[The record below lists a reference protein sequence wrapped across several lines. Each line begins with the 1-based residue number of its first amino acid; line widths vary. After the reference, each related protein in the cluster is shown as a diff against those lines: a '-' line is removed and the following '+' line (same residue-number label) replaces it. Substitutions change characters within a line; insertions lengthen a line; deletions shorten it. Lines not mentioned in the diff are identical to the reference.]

1 MNRLLLL
8 SCLVPG
14 LALAGANEDFA
25 AGVAA
30 YKAKNY
36 AEAEKKLRLAV
47 SGDENNPQFRL
58 RLAKAIY
65 KQKRY
70 DEAIQELKG
79 LVAKH
84 PRMAAGRYQMALVQ
98 RKAGQLQDAVQSYS
112 AYVRMMPKDPD
123 GYYGMAETYSLLGEP
138 QQAIANYEKYI
149 ALEKRPSEQK
159 YVKKAAKKVD
169 QLKQALTASAKPS
182 SETSVKAAPKKGLK
196 AAGAAAPYL
205 QKIARQAV
213 AQGDALRA
221 ETKLKP
227 AAEAYRDAA
236 LRDPQ
241 NVEARFKL
249 GEVLAELGDLKG
261 AKEAF
266 EAAQALKP
274 QAAPITGNLKRV
286 SDALAKAPKAEEGS
300 QSALGSAV
308 EMLNRGKYSNALP
321 VLDAHVGKN
330 PKDVAAHVARGSA
343 LLALKKLPEA
353 MEAYGMAL
361 ALRPDLSLA
370 HFGLGEVYRLLGD
383 RARAVNHFQSYLSS
397 TGKDRNPM
405 YDQVA
410 NARVAALGG

>member
-1 MNRLLLL
+1 MKRMIIL
-8 SCLVPG
+8 SLLVPG
-14 LALAGANEDFA
+14 LAIAGANEDFA

-36 AEAEKKLRLAV
+36 PEAEKQLRSAV
-47 SGDENNPQFRL
+47 SADETNPQFRL
-58 RLAKAIY
+58 RLAKSIY

-70 DEAIQELKG
+70 DEAILELKA
-79 LVAKH
+79 LLAKH

-98 RKAGQLQDAVQSYS
+98 RKAGQLQEAVQSYS
-112 AYVRMMPKDPD
+112 AYVRMMPEDPD
-123 GYYGMAETYSLLGEP
+123 GFYGVAETYVLLGEP
-138 QQAIANYEKYI
+138 QQAIANYEKYVS
-149 ALEKRPSEQK
+149 LEKRPSEQK
-159 YVKKAAKKVD
+159 YVKKAQVKIG
-169 QLKQALTASAKPS
+169 QLKEALSASTRPASNK
-182 SETSVKAAPKKGLK
+182 SVKSVAKKGLK
-196 AAGAAAPYL
+196 GAGVAAPYL

-213 AQGDALRA
+213 GQGDALRS
-221 ETKLKP
+221 EKKLKA

-249 GEVLAELGDLKG
+249 GEIYAEMGNFEG

-266 EAAQALKP
+266 EAAAALKP
-274 QAAPITGNLKRV
+274 KSAPIQGNLARV
-286 SDALAKAPKAEEGS
+286 SKALSKAPQAQGNS
-300 QSALGSAV
+300 PSTLGTAV
-308 EMLNRGKYSNALP
+308 ELLSRGKYSNALP
-321 VLDAHVGKN
+321 MLDAYVAKS
-330 PKDVAAHVARGSA
+330 PKDVAAHIARGSA

-353 MEAYGMAL
+353 MEAYGNAL

-383 RARAVNHFQSYLSS
+383 RARSVRHFQSYLSS

-410 NARVAALGG
+410 NARVTSLGG

>member
-1 MNRLLLL
+1 MNRVILL
-8 SCLVPG
+8 SMLVPS

-36 AEAEKKLRLAV
+36 SEAEKMLRSAV
-47 SGDENNPQFRL
+47 SADDNNPQFRL
-58 RLAKAIY
+58 RLAKSIY

-70 DEAIQELKG
+70 DEAIQELKA

-84 PRMAAGRYQMALVQ
+84 PKMAAGRYQMALVQ

-138 QQAIANYEKYI
+138 QQAIANYERYM

-159 YVKKAAKKVD
+159 YVKKAGVKVEE
-169 QLKQALTASAKPS
+169 LKQALTASAKPAGS
-182 SETSVKAAPKKGLK
+182 TSVSTGAKKGLK

-221 ETKLKP
+221 EKKLKP
-227 AAEAYRDAA
+227 SAEAYRDAA

-249 GEVLAELGDLKG
+249 GELLAEMGDFKG

-266 EAAQALKP
+266 EAAKALKP
-274 QAAPITGNLKRV
+274 DAAPIAGNLARV
-286 SDALAKAPKAEEGS
+286 TEALAKAPQAEAGS
-300 QSALGSAV
+300 QNALGSAV

-321 VLDAHVGKN
+321 VLNAHVGKN

-353 MEAYGMAL
+353 MEAYGLAL

-383 RARAVNHFQSYLSS
+383 RVRSVRHFQSYLSS

-410 NARVAALGG
+410 NARVAALGT

>member
-1 MNRLLLL
+1 MNRMILTLF
-8 SCLVPG
+8 LVPS

-47 SGDENNPQFRL
+47 SADEDNPQFRL

-84 PRMAAGRYQMALVQ
+84 PRMAAGRYQIALVQ

-138 QQAIANYEKYI
+138 QQAIANYEKYM

-159 YVKKAAKKVD
+159 YVKKAGKKVAE
-169 QLKQALTASAKPS
+169 LKQALTASTKSSTDTSIKAK
-182 SETSVKAAPKKGLK
+182 KKGLK
-196 AAGAAAPYL
+196 TAGAAAPYL

-227 AAEAYRDAA
+227 AAEAFRDAA

-249 GEVLAELGDLKG
+249 GEVLAELGDFKG

-266 EAAQALKP
+266 EAANALKP
-274 QAAPITGNLKRV
+274 NAAPIAGNL
-286 SDALAKAPKAEEGS
+286 
-300 QSALGSAV
+300 
-308 EMLNRGKYSNALP
+308 
-321 VLDAHVGKN
+321 
-330 PKDVAAHVARGSA
+330 
-343 LLALKKLPEA
+343 
-353 MEAYGMAL
+353 
-361 ALRPDLSLA
+361 
-370 HFGLGEVYRLLGD
+370 
-383 RARAVNHFQSYLSS
+383 
-397 TGKDRNPM
+397 
-405 YDQVA
+405 
-410 NARVAALGG
+410 ARVTEAQIVKEMSSENAWPCTQKHNPDQYASWWKRFRVFMWRLVPKSLL